1 MAAALPFAAIALSA
15 VSAFG
20 QSQAGRAEAKGLSR
34 QATLKTI
41 EFRGKELE
49 ARQQGIEVLKQIN
62 RSNATLNARAGAG
75 GIDPFS
81 GSAQSLATYNMSEG
95 AREYY
100 ISEDN
105 QIIAREGGQIA
116 AQNLLKQAK
125 SAQKAGLYQAVG
137 TLGSAALS
145 YSRIGGKPSNNKASI
160 WT

>member
-1 MAAALPFAAIALSA
+1 MAAALPFAAVALSA

-20 QSQAGRAEAKGLSR
+20 QYQAGRAEAKGLSR

-41 EFRGKELE
+41 EFRGKELD

-81 GSAQSLATYNMSEG
+81 GSAQSLAMYNISEG

-145 YSRIGGKPSNNKASI
+145 YSQIGGKPSNNKASI
-160 WT
+160 ST